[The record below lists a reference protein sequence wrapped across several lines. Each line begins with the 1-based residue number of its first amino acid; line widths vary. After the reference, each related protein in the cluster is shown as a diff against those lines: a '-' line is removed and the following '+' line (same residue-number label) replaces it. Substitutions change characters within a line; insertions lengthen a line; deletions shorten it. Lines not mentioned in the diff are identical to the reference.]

1 MTNNF
6 NNNNNGKRWVF
17 SETSFDK
24 INGTVN
30 DLCSRLKA
38 HVVVFADMNGY
49 PISFCGDTK
58 RIEINNLTAVGAGT
72 FSATTEMAHLIHEKK
87 QFKFI
92 YHEGDSQ
99 NIYLC
104 NVGEDYLMI
113 VVFSKSTAVGMV
125 RALTAHA
132 VEKLSGL
139 LSELVE
145 EKEKATEFLDVEFRS
160 LLGKELDK
168 SFGF

>member
-1 MTNNF
+1 MTASI

-17 SETSFDK
+17 SEATFEK
-24 INGTVN
+24 INETLN
-30 DLCSRLKA
+30 DLCARLKA
-38 HVVVFADMNGY
+38 QVVIFADMNGY
-49 PISFCGDTK
+49 PVSFCGDTR
-58 RIEINNLTAVGAGT
+58 RIEINNLTAVGAGA
-72 FSATTEMAHLIHEKK
+72 FSATAEMAHLVHEKQ
-87 QFKFI
+87 QFKYI
-92 YHEGDSQ
+92 YHEGESQ

-104 NVGEDYLMI
+104 NVGDDYLMI
-113 VVFSKSTAVGMV
+113 VVFSKTTAVGMV

-132 VEKLSGL
+132 VEKLGGL
-139 LSELVE
+139 FSELQE

>member
-1 MTNNF
+1 MTNSF
-6 NNNNNGKRWVF
+6 NNNNNGNRWVF
-17 SETSFDK
+17 SEASFEK

-49 PISFCGDTK
+49 PISFCGDTR
-58 RIEINNLTAVGAGT
+58 RIDINNLTAVGAGT
-72 FSATTEMAHLIHEKK
+72 FSATAEMAHLIHEKQ
-87 QFKFI
+87 QFKYI
-92 YHEGDSQ
+92 YHEGESQ

-104 NVGEDYLMI
+104 NVGDDYLMI
-113 VVFSKSTAVGMV
+113 VVFGKKTAVGMV

-132 VEKLSGL
+132 VERLTGFF
-139 LSELVE
+139 SELQG
-145 EKEKATEFLDVEFRS
+145 EKEKATEFLDDEFRS

-168 SFGF
+168 SFRL